1 MNNVRDRIWC
11 SVVFVLTEE
20 ITTIIGS
27 EQGRAARS
35 LAPSGHKPAMSW
47 LLSFK
52 GLSLGKG
59 RKNKRSG
66 RAEQDSQ
73 GRKRLRPSSSCHNT
87 GSYDLATAAAVEEG
101 PNRFSW
107 ASSPYDEGY
116 MNNDVGKTKGQRY
129 VFGIEQ

>member
-1 MNNVRDRIWC
+1 
-11 SVVFVLTEE
+11 
-20 ITTIIGS
+20 
-27 EQGRAARS
+27 
-35 LAPSGHKPAMSW
+35 MSW

-66 RAEQDSQ
+66 RAEQESQ
-73 GRKRLRPSSSCHNT
+73 GRKRLRPSSSCYNT